1 MNTQAADGHHS
12 GLGQDERGRRLR
24 PKLDQACTAYRA
36 GGAVAAAAARTGQ
49 ARGELSGRAGEL
61 LTYLLTYCRRCWCPL
76 PGRVSAAGFP
86 DHLITSREFSVSVE
100 MVVTYFA
107 WKPGLSIT
115 CSLCPCSLPL
125 LSARRRSVDRETR
138 ETVGAH
144 GRRHALRCQATTLEQ
159 GVVSTCGH
167 ALSFHTQRS
176 PATASGPAPAHSCT

>member
-1 MNTQAADGHHS
+1 MSVGTLNTQAAHGYHS

-61 LTYLLTYCRRCWCPL
+61 LTYLLTYYRRCWCPL

-107 WKPGLSIT
+107 SKPCLSDRGYPRVRRGLRPHFP
-115 CSLCPCSLPL
+115 PCSGGPGDARPRDCRRTRASPCAQVPSHHAIVPETSPL
-125 LSARRRSVDRETR
+125 TER
-138 ETVGAH
+138 
-144 GRRHALRCQATTLEQ
+144 QP
-159 GVVSTCGH
+159 VS
-167 ALSFHTQRS
+167 
-176 PATASGPAPAHSCT
+176 